1 MSVRLLKNYT
11 VFHHRQP
18 TAFRSVF
25 RFREFAAVSL
35 VFTVHIGPVTTSILR
50 IVNVILRSI
59 FGISEQSEFQ
69 FQQMCSQYFDLYSS
83 ISEQS
88 ELELVE
94 PAGELGQGSNEMDH
108 HMGCSSTE

>member
-25 RFREFAAVSL
+25 RFREFGVPIIKVVFAAVSL

-69 FQQMCSQYFDLYSS
+69 FQQMCSQYFDLYYS
-83 ISEQS
+83 ISE
-88 ELELVE
+88 
-94 PAGELGQGSNEMDH
+94 
-108 HMGCSSTE
+108 